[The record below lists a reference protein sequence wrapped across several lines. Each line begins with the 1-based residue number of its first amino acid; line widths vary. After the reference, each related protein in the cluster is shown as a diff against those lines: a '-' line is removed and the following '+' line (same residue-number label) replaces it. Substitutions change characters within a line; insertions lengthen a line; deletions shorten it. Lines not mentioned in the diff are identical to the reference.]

1 MIFEYFYRLKKKE
14 SMPFTDKYLETF
26 SLGKKVKISG
36 VCKLQKMVPQKY
48 RVVGD
53 YPLEY
58 YQSSVHQ
65 ESGVSLVGRPG
76 FFFIRHW

>member
-1 MIFEYFYRLKKKE
+1 
-14 SMPFTDKYLETF
+14 MPFTDKYLGTF
-26 SLGKKVKISG
+26 SLGKKVKISR

-53 YPLEY
+53 YNLEY

-65 ESGVSLVGRPG
+65 GTRGLVGRSPG
-76 FFFIRHW
+76 LLLHY